1 MKRMGEPV
9 KMGEDNCPYCGY
21 TVDHATSTRGD
32 GGPKPHDLSI
42 CLKCGNVM
50 EYGEDFALQKFP
62 QVLFDELPEEVKY
75 EIKMVQEAL
84 KMAKAKMN

>member
-21 TVDHATSTRGD
+21 KVDYATSTRGD
-32 GGPKPHDLSI
+32 HKPQPHDLSV
-42 CLKCGNVM
+42 CLQCGEVM
-50 EYGEDFALQKFP
+50 EYGEDFALQQFP
-62 QVLFDELPEEVKY
+62 QVLFNELPEDVRN
-75 EIKMVQEAL
+75 EIRMVQEAI